1 MTRASILAAALLV
14 LLQATQV
21 VAQPVCKPVLTV
33 RGVGYSGSINLRRF
47 WTASVDV
54 DASQCATSS
63 GLYSLGFVRTAED
76 GLDLEFDQSGN
87 PDRRASVS
95 NSGPMR
101 PFTNTGSVRWRP
113 VRAGPT
119 DTPHSCHLLS

>member
-1 MTRASILAAALLV
+1 MTRASILVAALLV

-33 RGVGYSGSINLRRF
+33 KGVGFSESINLRRF

-63 GLYSLGFVRTAED
+63 GLYSLGFVRTAEN
-76 GLDLEFDQSGN
+76 GPDLEFDQ
-87 PDRRASVS
+87 
-95 NSGPMR
+95 
-101 PFTNTGSVRWRP
+101 PFIWRP
-113 VRAGPT
+113 GQTSIRVEFWADEAVHQCWIGEVATCPCRP
-119 DTPHSCHLLS
+119 D